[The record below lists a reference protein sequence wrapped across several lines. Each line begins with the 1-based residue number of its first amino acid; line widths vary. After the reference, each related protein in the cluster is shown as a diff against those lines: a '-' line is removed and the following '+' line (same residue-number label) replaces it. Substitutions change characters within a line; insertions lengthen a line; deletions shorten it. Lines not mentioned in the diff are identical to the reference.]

1 MKIDSFGPAGPWG
14 EVERWLSRT
23 PDMEGGR
30 DKSRKDGKLRNGL
43 SRRAARH
50 TDESSRIN

>member
-23 PDMEGGR
+23 PDMEVG
-30 DKSRKDGKLRNGL
+30 RKDGKLRNGL